1 MVFLGLMGFVLDRA
15 FQRSA
20 EQAVQEKLL
29 IHIYGLLAVSDEND
43 GELFLPDELQEPQF
57 NSLGSGL
64 YGLVMAAEGQ
74 ELWQSPSALDLQL
87 GPDHKVTLHAN
98 LEPGKQRFG
107 RLQDKSGDSRRD
119 SLFYLSYKI
128 LWQGSGNQVTPYV
141 YSVLENMKPYN
152 KEVAGFRNSLW
163 GWLLAVVLVL
173 VVVQAAIMSWGLR
186 PLQSLAEDLKAIEDG
201 HQEYLQGEY
210 PSEIDGVTRNL
221 NLLLSSERQ
230 QREKYRTTLADLAH
244 SLKTPLAILQGAPE
258 DNIRE
263 TLNEQIARMNEIVSY
278 QLERA
283 VTKSPGLIRKSIE
296 VKPIVDKLVNAM
308 AKVYQDKDV
317 DIESFVMDC
326 AFFGDE
332 RDLIELLGNVLDN
345 ACKYGKGKVK
355 LALNAPERGGDLI
368 IVIEDDGPGIATA
381 DRKAVLQRGERLD
394 TRESGQG
401 IGLAV
406 VNEIVNRYGGKI
418 TLDESI
424 LGGARVT
431 IRLP

>member
-1 MVFLGLMGFVLDRA
+1 
-15 FQRSA
+15 
-20 EQAVQEKLL
+20 
-29 IHIYGLLAVSDEND
+29 
-43 GELFLPDELQEPQF
+43 
-57 NSLGSGL
+57 
-64 YGLVMAAEGQ
+64 
-74 ELWQSPSALDLQL
+74 
-87 GPDHKVTLHAN
+87 
-98 LEPGKQRFG
+98 
-107 RLQDKSGDSRRD
+107 
-119 SLFYLSYKI
+119 
-128 LWQGSGNQVTPYV
+128 
-141 YSVLENMKPYN
+141 
-152 KEVAGFRNSLW
+152 
-163 GWLLAVVLVL
+163 
-173 VVVQAAIMSWGLR
+173 
-186 PLQSLAEDLKAIEDG
+186 
-201 HQEYLQGEY
+201 
-210 PSEIDGVTRNL
+210 
-221 NLLLSSERQ
+221 
-230 QREKYRTTLADLAH
+230 
-244 SLKTPLAILQGAPE
+244 
-258 DNIRE
+258 
-263 TLNEQIARMNEIVSY
+263 
-278 QLERA
+278 
-283 VTKSPGLIRKSIE
+283 
-296 VKPIVDKLVNAM
+296 M

-368 IVIEDDGPGIATA
+368 IVIEDDGPGIAIA